1 MCTPSLL
8 LSCACA
14 YVRVL
19 QLPLLRFAYSRY
31 CVLIDLDTVF
41 DVTSWR
47 RMLIDTALYV
57 RSEVRAHTS
66 TDVTPSSGVRVYAG
80 IDNLKGNRLT
90 ERDVVNCF
98 LRVQSEDT
106 ESSTP
111 LLSDTDVDALSVAF
125 HAGGRALTSASAA
138 ILAPYSF
145 VPASGAMPQARQVI
159 SFMEWIEALCRVAI
173 IKWDDP
179 TMPLPEKAARAFDA
193 LAVRLSS
200 EPGTPWRAGADVPEP
215 TTKTSGGFRR

>member
-1 MCTPSLL
+1 M
-8 LSCACA
+8 
-14 YVRVL
+14 
-19 QLPLLRFAYSRY
+19 PLLKFAYSRY
-31 CVLIDLDTVF
+31 CVLIDLDAVF

-57 RSEVRAHTS
+57 RSDVRSHTS
-66 TDVTPSSGVRVYAG
+66 ADATPSSGTRVYAG
-80 IDNLKGNRLT
+80 IDNLKGNRLS
-90 ERDVVNCF
+90 ERDVVSCF
-98 LRVQSEDT
+98 VRVQGEDSD
-106 ESSTP
+106 SSTP
-111 LLSDTDVDALSVAF
+111 LLSEMDLDTLSAAF
-125 HAGGRALTSASAA
+125 HAGGRALTSAAAA

-145 VPASGAMPQARQVI
+145 VPASGAVPQARQVI
-159 SFMEWIEALCRVAI
+159 SFMEWVEALCRVAI

-200 EPGTPWRAGADVPEP
+200 EPGTPWRAGAEVQES